1 MSAILQL
8 RAEAPGS
15 PDLALLFAA
24 VQAFTESLAI
34 VEAGVVLYANPAW
47 ARMFE
52 YADPAQLRGRVA
64 EEFIPRHLLQRVATG
79 PMDATDAWRGPR
91 PVGEF
96 ARVSQDGTRTHLQ
109 VTCVGFRFKGRDFQV
124 ISTRDV
130 GPQKQVEQRL
140 QDSQRME
147 AIGRLLGGV
156 AHDFNNLLT
165 GIMLYCDLLI
175 AELEQDSRSY
185 HHAREMRIAGEHG
198 AELVRQLLAVARPQA
213 GESRVFGVNVV
224 VAGAEG
230 LLIRLIGENIAL
242 HTALADDLGSVRMD
256 PARLQQI
263 LLNLVLNARDAMPN
277 GGEITLSTRNRTAC
291 LPGVPGRK
299 PQLMPCVEL
308 TVSDNGCG
316 MDAETLSRAFEP
328 FFTTKKSGR
337 GNGLGLATVCSL
349 VKQVGG
355 TTMAESTPGIGTRI
369 SVLLPL
375 VSQDTDHQD
384 TDPSHMI
391 EQQLLSNSKATR

>member
-1 MSAILQL
+1 MSAIVQL
-8 RAEAPGS
+8 RTDRPGS
-15 PDLALLFAA
+15 PDLALLSAA
-24 VQAFTESLAI
+24 VQAFPESLAI
-34 VEAGVVLYANPAW
+34 VEAGVLLHANPAW
-47 ARMFE
+47 ARTFE

-64 EEFIPRHLLQRVATG
+64 EEFIPRHFLQKVANV
-79 PMDATDAWRGPR
+79 PMDATDAGSGPR

-96 ARVSQDGTRTHLQ
+96 ARVSQDGTKMHLQ
-109 VTCVGFRFKGRDFQV
+109 VTCVGFRIKGRDLQV
-124 ISTRDV
+124 ISTRDI

-175 AELEQDSRSY
+175 AELEKDSRSY
-185 HHAREMRIAGEHG
+185 HHAREMRIAGENG

-213 GESRVFGVNVV
+213 GDSRVFGVNVV
-224 VAGAEG
+224 VAGAKG
-230 LLIRLIGENIAL
+230 LLIRLIGENIVL
-242 HTALADDLGSVRMD
+242 HTSLAHDLGSVRMD

-277 GGEITLSTRNRTAC
+277 GGQITLSTRNRTAC
-291 LPGVPGRK
+291 LAGVPDRK

-308 TVSDNGCG
+308 TVADNGCG

-337 GNGLGLATVCSL
+337 GNGLGLATVSSL

-375 VSQDTDHQD
+375 VNQDTDSRH
-384 TDPSHMI
+384 TI
-391 EQQLLSNSKATR
+391 EQQMPLNSKATR

>member
-1 MSAILQL
+1 M
-8 RAEAPGS
+8 
-15 PDLALLFAA
+15 LFAA
-24 VQAFTESLAI
+24 VQAFPESLAI
-34 VEAGVVLYANPAW
+34 VEAGVLLHANPAW
-47 ARMFE
+47 AHTFE
-52 YADPAQLRGRVA
+52 YADPAQLRGRFA
-64 EEFIPRHLLQRVATG
+64 KEFIPRHFLPGTANAAI
-79 PMDATDAWRGPR
+79 DATDAWSGPR

-96 ARVSQDGTRTHLQ
+96 DRVSQDGTQMHLQ
-109 VTCVGFRFKGRDFQV
+109 VTCVGFRIKGRDFQV
-124 ISTRDV
+124 FSTRDI

-147 AIGRLLGGV
+147 AVGRLLGGV

-175 AELEQDSRSY
+175 TELEKDSRSY
-185 HHAREMRIAGEHG
+185 HHAREMRIAGENG

-213 GESRVFGVNVV
+213 GDSRVFGLNAV
-224 VAGAEG
+224 VAGAKG
-230 LLIRLIGENIAL
+230 LLIRLIGENIVL
-242 HTALADDLGSVRMD
+242 HTSLADDLGSVRMD
-256 PARLQQI
+256 PSRLQQI
-263 LLNLVLNARDAMPN
+263 LLNLVLNARDAMPD
-277 GGEITLSTRNRTAC
+277 GGQITLSTRNRTAS
-291 LPGVPGRK
+291 LPGAPDRK

-308 TVSDNGCG
+308 TVTDNGCG

-337 GNGLGLATVCSL
+337 GNGLGLATVSSL

-375 VSQDTDHQD
+375 VSQDAD
-384 TDPSHMI
+384 TSHTI
-391 EQQLLSNSKATR
+391 EQQMPLNSNATR

>member
-1 MSAILQL
+1 M
-8 RAEAPGS
+8 
-15 PDLALLFAA
+15 
-24 VQAFTESLAI
+24 

-47 ARMFE
+47 ARTFE
-52 YADPAQLRGRVA
+52 SADPTLLRGRGA
-64 EEFIPRHLLQRVATG
+64 DEFIPRHFLQKVATG
-79 PMDATDAWRGPR
+79 AMDATDAWREPR

-96 ARVSQDGTRTHLQ
+96 IRVSQDGTRTHLQ
-109 VTCVGFRFKGRDFQV
+109 VTCVGFRIRGRDFQV
-124 ISTRDV
+124 ISTRDI

-175 AELEQDSRSY
+175 AELEKDSRSY

-198 AELVRQLLAVARPQA
+198 AELVRQLLAVARPQT
-213 GESRVFGVNVV
+213 GDSRVFQLNVV

-230 LLIRLIGENIAL
+230 LLIRLIGENIVL
-242 HTALADDLGSVRMD
+242 HTSLADDLGSVRMD
-256 PARLQQI
+256 PAKLQQI

-277 GGEITLSTRNRTAC
+277 GGQITLSTRNRTAC
-291 LPGVPGRK
+291 LPGVPDRT

-316 MDAETLSRAFEP
+316 MDAETLSHAFEP

-355 TTMAESTPGIGTRI
+355 AMTAESTPGIGTSI
-369 SVLLPL
+369 SVRLPL
-375 VSQDTDHQD
+375 VNQD
-384 TDPSHMI
+384 TDPRHTI
-391 EQQLLSNSKATR
+391 EQQMPSNSKAKR

>member
-1 MSAILQL
+1 VSAIAQLQ
-8 RAEAPGS
+8 AEAPGS
-15 PDLALLFAA
+15 PDLALLLAA

-34 VEAGVVLYANPAW
+34 IEAGVVLYANPAW

-52 YADPAQLRGRVA
+52 YADPALLRGRGA
-64 EEFIPRHLLQRVATG
+64 EEFIPRHFLQRVATG
-79 PMDATDAWRGPR
+79 PMDAADAWGGPL

-96 ARVSQDGTRTHLQ
+96 ARVSPDGTQTHLQ
-109 VTCVGFRFKGRDFQV
+109 VTGVGFRIKGRDFQV
-124 ISTRDV
+124 ISTRDI
-130 GPQKQVEQRL
+130 GCQKQVEQRL

-175 AELEQDSRSY
+175 AELEKDSRSY

-213 GESRVFGVNVV
+213 GDSRVFALNVV
-224 VAGAEG
+224 VSGAEG
-230 LLIRLIGENIAL
+230 LLIRLIGENIVL
-242 HTALADDLGSVRMD
+242 HTSLAHDLGSVRMD

-277 GGEITLSTRNRTAC
+277 GGQFTLSTRNRTAC
-291 LPGVPGRK
+291 LPGIPNRK

-308 TVSDNGCG
+308 TVTDNGCG

-349 VKQVGG
+349 VKQDGG
-355 TTMAESTPGIGTRI
+355 TMMAESTPGIGTMI

-375 VSQDTDHQD
+375 VSPEKDPRDT
-384 TDPSHMI
+384 I
-391 EQQLLSNSKATR
+391 EQAMPSNPKATR

>member
-1 MSAILQL
+1 VSAIAQL

-24 VQAFTESLAI
+24 VQAFPESLAM

-47 ARMFE
+47 ARTFE
-52 YADPAQLRGRVA
+52 SADPALLRGRGA
-64 EEFIPRHLLQRVATG
+64 EEFIPRHFLPRVVNA
-79 PMDATDAWRGPR
+79 PMDATDAWSAPR

-96 ARVSQDGTRTHLQ
+96 ARVSQDGTKMHLQ
-109 VTCVGFRFKGRDFQV
+109 VTCVGFRIKGRDFQV
-124 ISTRDV
+124 ISTRDI
-130 GPQKQVEQRL
+130 GSQKQVEQRL

-175 AELEQDSRSY
+175 AELEKDSRSY
-185 HHAREMRIAGEHG
+185 HHAHEMRIAGENG
-198 AELVRQLLAVARPQA
+198 TELVRQLLAVARPQA
-213 GESRVFGVNVV
+213 GDSRVFALNEV

-230 LLIRLIGENIAL
+230 LLIRLIGENIVL
-242 HTALADDLGSVRMD
+242 RTALADDLGPVRMD
-256 PARLQQI
+256 PAKLQQI

-277 GGEITLSTRNRTAC
+277 GGQITLSTHNRTAC
-291 LPGVPGRK
+291 LPGIPDRK

-316 MDAETLSRAFEP
+316 MDAKTLSRAFEP

-349 VKQVGG
+349 VEQVGG
-355 TTMAESTPGIGTRI
+355 AMTAESTPGIGTRI

-375 VSQDTDHQD
+375 VSQDTDPRH
-384 TDPSHMI
+384 TI
-391 EQQLLSNSKATR
+391 EQQMPLNSKAKR

>member
-1 MSAILQL
+1 MSAIVQL

-24 VQAFTESLAI
+24 VQAFPESLAI
-34 VEAGVVLYANPAW
+34 VEAGVVLYGNPAW

-96 ARVSQDGTRTHLQ
+96 ARVSQDGTRMHLQ
-109 VTCVGFRFKGRDFQV
+109 VTCVGFRIKGRDFQV

-140 QDSQRME
+140 QDSQKME

-175 AELEQDSRSY
+175 TELEKDSRSY
-185 HHAREMRIAGEHG
+185 HHARSWCGSC
-198 AELVRQLLAVARPQA
+198 
-213 GESRVFGVNVV
+213 SRWRGH
-224 VAGAEG
+224 
-230 LLIRLIGENIAL
+230 R
-242 HTALADDLGSVRMD
+242 LGSC
-256 PARLQQI
+256 A
-263 LLNLVLNARDAMPN
+263 
-277 GGEITLSTRNRTAC
+277 S
-291 LPGVPGRK
+291 
-299 PQLMPCVEL
+299 
-308 TVSDNGCG
+308 
-316 MDAETLSRAFEP
+316 
-328 FFTTKKSGR
+328 SG
-337 GNGLGLATVCSL
+337 
-349 VKQVGG
+349 
-355 TTMAESTPGIGTRI
+355 
-369 SVLLPL
+369 
-375 VSQDTDHQD
+375 
-384 TDPSHMI
+384 
-391 EQQLLSNSKATR
+391 

>member
-1 MSAILQL
+1 MSAIAQL

-24 VQAFTESLAI
+24 VQVFPESLAM

-47 ARMFE
+47 ARTFE
-52 YADPAQLRGRVA
+52 YADPALLPGRGA
-64 EEFIPRHLLQRVATG
+64 EEFIPRHFLQRVVTGAT
-79 PMDATDAWRGPR
+79 DAADAWRGPR

-96 ARVSQDGTRTHLQ
+96 VRVRQDGTRTHLQ
-109 VTCVGFRFKGRDFQV
+109 VTWVGFRIKGRDFQV
-124 ISTRDV
+124 ISTRDI
-130 GPQKQVEQRL
+130 GLQKQVEQRL
-140 QDSQRME
+140 QDSQKME
-147 AIGRLLGGV
+147 VIGRLLGGV

-175 AELEQDSRSY
+175 AELEKDSRSY

-213 GESRVFGVNVV
+213 GDSRVFGVNVV

-230 LLIRLIGENIAL
+230 LLIRLIGENIVL
-242 HTALADDLGSVRMD
+242 HTSLADDLGSVRMD

-277 GGEITLSTRNRTAC
+277 GGQITLSTRNRTAC
-291 LPGVPGRK
+291 LPGIPDRK

-308 TVSDNGCG
+308 AVSDNGCG

-355 TTMAESTPGIGTRI
+355 TMIAESTPGIGTRI

-375 VSQDTDHQD
+375 VNQD
-384 TDPSHMI
+384 TDPRHTI
-391 EQQLLSNSKATR
+391 EQQMPSNSKAKR